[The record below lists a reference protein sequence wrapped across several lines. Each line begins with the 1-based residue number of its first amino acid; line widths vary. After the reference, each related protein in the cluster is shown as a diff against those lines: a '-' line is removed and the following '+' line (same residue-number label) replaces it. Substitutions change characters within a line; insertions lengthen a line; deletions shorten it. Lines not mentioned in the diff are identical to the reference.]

1 MSLER
6 YIKNYLKIRK
16 MNEKKRIRLIT
27 EYLLNKNARDKNKM
41 RRFLIESGVKED
53 ELQEFEQLTRQ
64 FSALPDR
71 EPSEKMKTD
80 FYRKLEEYKSIISQ
94 SESRIYSLR
103 NMPEEIRQS
112 GLVRRLA
119 YAAVLLVLAGL
130 ALYWY
135 RSEMRYKNQVN
146 SMISE
151 MQDMQK
157 TMMLTLLR
165 QPSATDRLKAINISN
180 RMNNADDKIIDALLN
195 TLNNDQN
202 VNVRLM
208 AVEALCNYAN
218 NPRVRIG
225 LIQSIVR
232 QESPIV
238 QVALADVMV
247 LLQEK
252 RSVSELKKL
261 LERNNIDKNVETKL
275 KNSIE
280 LLI

>member
-1 MSLER
+1 
-6 YIKNYLKIRK
+6 
-16 MNEKKRIRLIT
+16 
-27 EYLLNKNARDKNKM
+27 
-41 RRFLIESGVKED
+41 
-53 ELQEFEQLTRQ
+53 
-64 FSALPDR
+64 
-71 EPSEKMKTD
+71 
-80 FYRKLEEYKSIISQ
+80 
-94 SESRIYSLR
+94 
-103 NMPEEIRQS
+103 MPEEIRQS

-165 QPSATDRLKAINISN
+165 QPSPTDRLKAINISN

>member
-41 RRFLIESGVKED
+41 RAFLIESGVKED
-53 ELQEFEQLTRQ
+53 ELREFEQLTGQ
-64 FSALPDR
+64 LSTLPHR
-71 EPSEKMKTD
+71 EPSEKMKAD
-80 FYRKLEEYKSIISQ
+80 FYRKLEEYKSVISQ
-94 SESRIYSLR
+94 KESHIYSLR
-103 NMPEEIRQS
+103 NMPEEIRLP

-165 QPSATDRLKAINISN
+165 QPSPTDRLKAINISN

-208 AVEALCNYAN
+208 AVEALCNYVN

-225 LIQSIVR
+225 LIQSIVM